1 MVPQFFLK
9 NENSSNHTHQCKIK
23 SARKI
28 TSGNDVRACNK
39 KIWYKESC
47 CEKWCLNRH
56 LTICKNWQW
65 TLARWEGER
74 WVFQSVEKSVLKIFM
89 EMSLSVR
96 LLKRPAWLQHV
107 WEEASQARSD
117 LTSLCKL
124 WQKILSLS
132 WENFQAVWG
141 VVCYD
146 RHISFQNMML
156 GIGWRKDLREA
167 REMEEKLLCGMP
179 KRNLMDEAKYT
190 LGIKPSGLVD
200 GVILNKEC
208 KKVKE
213 DKDKILTS
221 E

>member
-1 MVPQFFLK
+1 
-9 NENSSNHTHQCKIK
+9 
-23 SARKI
+23 
-28 TSGNDVRACNK
+28 
-39 KIWYKESC
+39 
-47 CEKWCLNRH
+47 
-56 LTICKNWQW
+56 
-65 TLARWEGER
+65 
-74 WVFQSVEKSVLKIFM
+74 
-89 EMSLSVR
+89 
-96 LLKRPAWLQHV
+96 
-107 WEEASQARSD
+107 
-117 LTSLCKL
+117 
-124 WQKILSLS
+124 
-132 WENFQAVWG
+132 
-141 VVCYD
+141 
-146 RHISFQNMML
+146 ML